1 MAGPRK
7 PNQTFAH
14 GTQTTDSFI
23 LKTPPG
29 APSPVKLD
37 YSPNVSS
44 NTGDNIAR
52 ASGWDLLSSGKVPGR
67 PVDAIVG
74 IASGGTL
81 GGRTGQQIGS
91 HNFDIPGLSGIAIL
105 WGLNNAGQGQPV
117 DSIGPQ
123 GQGLG
128 GTEAGSPVP
137 GSRTASG
144 TTRKITL
151 SATGVSH
158 LEQSGGLLMPEEK
171 GINTTFFTWISSAF
185 ECAVLYKNGKSSTY
199 SISADDRMR
208 DTSPTFPV
216 SGTDYN
222 KFKNVGPNIRRLVAL
237 GYR

>member
-14 GTQTTDSFI
+14 GALVTDPFI

-44 NTGDNIAR
+44 NTGENIAR

-67 PVDAIVG
+67 PADAIVG
-74 IASGGTL
+74 IASGGTA
-81 GGRTGQQIGS
+81 GGNQGQQIGS
-91 HNFDIPGLSGIAIL
+91 HNFEIPGLSGVALL

-117 DSIGPQ
+117 DSIGPE

-128 GTEAGSPVP
+128 TLALG
-137 GSRTASG
+137 
-144 TTRKITL
+144 TRKITL
-151 SATGVSH
+151 SASGATH
-158 LEQSGGLLMPEEK
+158 LAGDLMPESK
-171 GINTTFFTWISSAF
+171 GIMTTFFTWISSAF
-185 ECAVLYKNGKSSTY
+185 EVAVLYKNGKSSTY

-208 DTSPTFPV
+208 DTPTAGSTGKSHAV
-216 SGTDYN
+216 SGTDYGT
-222 KFKNVGPNIRRLVAL
+222 FKNVGPNIRRLVAL

>member
-14 GTQTTDSFI
+14 GALVTDPFI

-37 YSPNVSS
+37 YSPYVSS
-44 NTGDNIAR
+44 NTGENIAR

-67 PVDAIVG
+67 PADAIVG

-81 GGRTGQQIGS
+81 GGNQGQMIGS
-91 HNFDIPGLSGIAIL
+91 HNFEIPGLSGVALL

-117 DSIGPQ
+117 DSIGPE

-128 GTEAGSPVP
+128 GIVAGSPSP

-151 SATGVSH
+151 SSTGATH
-158 LEQSGGLLMPEEK
+158 LAGDLMPEEK

-185 ECAVLYKNGKSSTY
+185 EVAVLYKNGKSSTY

-208 DTSPTFPV
+208 DTAAATPV

-222 KFKNVGPNIRRLVAL
+222 TFKNVGPNIRRLVAL